1 MIRLYSDNMQD
12 EGVGVG
18 GGGIRKTGT
27 HDRQGWRF
35 VEGREGAVAQAQ
47 NAVGFPVYSKG

>member
-1 MIRLYSDNMQD
+1 MIRLYLDTIS
-12 EGVGVG
+12 
-18 GGGIRKTGT
+18 KTGI